1 MKKPTK
7 RLVAAL
13 LAVASLLVLVACSG
27 GKPEQPANRELSAYT
42 AFPESEVI
50 Y

>member
-27 GKPEQPANRELSAYT
+27 GKPEQPANK
-42 AFPESEVI
+42 
-50 Y
+50 

>member
-13 LAVASLLVLVACSG
+13 LAVASLLVLVTVSS
-27 GKPEQPANRELSAYT
+27 KVRKKDS
-42 AFPESEVI
+42 
-50 Y
+50 